1 VLITLLDNHKIQL
14 SQVFPQQEEV
24 FVKHFSVRDPKAIYS
39 RSAIRG
45 GGGWDGVWRKYN
57 KNNQTLRRPF
67 LAELVQL
74 CKENNFPYE
83 IIDSREKSKYP
94 RPSVGS
100 FDNAL
105 IDGIELRENQIDA
118 LNAVSMS
125 GDVEKD
131 LISETGMIHHATGS
145 GKTESLAG
153 IIKLFRCP
161 TVIITE
167 QVVVLDQIMKRIIL
181 RNVVHNN
188 DIGLF
193 TSGFT
198 PDNNLVIVGSIQAL
212 QTPVKPKWAEF
223 NIRLST
229 IESDFKKLMLSDY
242 EKAVDSIGKA
252 NANHW
257 FKSIMI
263 DKFKTK
269 FIKDNLIFKNYVD
282 WTKESDWNDIT
293 FVDVVLNNKELL
305 NLLDKNERELFSI
318 DISVLNKNE
327 RGLFNVNASG
337 DFSKYVEKAIQIF
350 QPIVKTKYFDI
361 AMKGYH
367 SRFAKSELIQRLVN
381 KCEMLMIDEADKGS
395 SKYYEPLFNNW
406 FNGRYIYGFS
416 ATPYD
421 KDKPVEKLLLRER
434 FGSILSIANRKDMT
448 EIGAI
453 QPIKFY
459 MIQHG
464 KEDPLDK
471 TAFDIAE
478 KREIIEN
485 EEFHKKI
492 ISIINSFPNENFLIL
507 VDTAAVEIL
516 GDILESK
523 IPGSVFISGTTIRS
537 KRNIALK
544 NFEEKKLRIL
554 IGSKIV
560 KRGLDLQGG
569 ADNVIMLGAG
579 KKESNIDQIIGR
591 AVRKTKRGWSRVFA
605 FYMTGN
611 YYLLTHSRRQLKFMI
626 GLKEYPI
633 TVVYGGKQVPG
644 DHFVK
649 KRYNIRL
656 C

>member
-1 VLITLLDNHKIQL
+1 VLITILDNHKIQL

-57 KNNQTLRRPF
+57 KNNQALRRPF
-67 LAELVQL
+67 LAELIEL

-94 RPSVGS
+94 RPSIGS

-131 LISETGMIHHATGS
+131 LISETGMVHHATGS
-145 GKTESLAG
+145 GKTESMAG

-167 QVVVLDQIMKRIIL
+167 QVIVLDQIMKRMVL

-223 NIRLST
+223 NVRLST

-242 EKAVDSIGKA
+242 EKASNSVGKI
-252 NANHW
+252 NAHCW
-257 FKSIMI
+257 FRSIMV
-263 DKFKTK
+263 DRFKTK
-269 FIKDNLIFKNYVD
+269 FIKDNFIFKSYIN
-282 WTKESDWNDIT
+282 WEKESDWNDTVFI
-293 FVDVVLNNKELL
+293 DIVLNNKELL
-305 NLLDKNERELFSI
+305 NLLDKNERELFSV
-318 DISVLNKNE
+318 DV
-327 RGLFNVNASG
+327 SG
-337 DFSKYVEKAIQIF
+337 DFSKCVEKAIQIF

-367 SRFAKSELIQRLVN
+367 SRFAKSELIQKLVN

-395 SKYYEPLFNNW
+395 SKYYEPLFNKW

-434 FGSILSIANRKDMT
+434 FGSILSVANRKDMT
-448 EIGAI
+448 KIGAI
-453 QPIKFY
+453 QPIKYY

-471 TAFDIAE
+471 TAFDVAE

-485 EEFHKKI
+485 DEFHKKI
-492 ISIINSFPNENFLIL
+492 ISIINSFPSEKFLIL

-523 IPGSVFISGTTIRS
+523 IPGSVFISGTTTRS
-537 KRNIALK
+537 KRNIALRD
-544 NFEEKKLRIL
+544 FEEKRLRIL

-560 KRGLDLQGG
+560 KRGLDLLGG

-591 AVRKTKRGWSRVFA
+591 AVRKTERGWSRVFA

-611 YYLLTHSRRQLKFMI
+611 YYLLTHSRRQLKFI
-626 GLKEYPI
+626 ISLKEYPV
-633 TVVYGGKQVPG
+633 TVIYNGKQIPG
-644 DHFVK
+644 EYFVK
-649 KRYNIRL
+649 KRYNIRM